1 MKDAT
6 FTQTT
11 SDGVLLHVYGFLPES
26 RATAVVQIV
35 HGMAEHA
42 ARYARLAT
50 ALTGAGFAVYAHD
63 QRGHGKSI
71 PSGHAPGHIADHDGF
86 TALVRDAHEVNR
98 AIANRHPGLPIVL
111 LGHSMGSFI
120 SQALLFTYPKD
131 TVGCILSASNGSP
144 PLIARA
150 GRLVARAERLRL
162 GPLGKS
168 PVIRAMT
175 FEDFNKK
182 FAPTRTKSDW
192 LSRDPAEVDRYELDP
207 LCGFDVDVQFWVD
220 FLDALDSS
228 VHLPENQ
235 AKIPKDLPILL
246 IAGSRDPVGD
256 FGKGVTRL
264 HEEYRRAGIRDLGM
278 TLYPG
283 GRHEMLNE
291 TNRDQVTADILSFA
305 KRVVAVA

>member
-1 MKDAT
+1 MKDAN
-6 FTQTT
+6 FTQAN
-11 SDGVLLHVYGFLPES
+11 SDGVALHVHGWVPDG
-26 RATAVVQIV
+26 RATAVLQVV

-42 ARYARLAT
+42 ARYERLAKQFT
-50 ALTGAGFAVYAHD
+50 DAGFAVYGHD

-71 PSGHAPGHIADHDGF
+71 PAGHAPGHIAERACFD
-86 TALVRDAHEVNR
+86 AMVRDVHEVNR

-120 SQALLFTYPKD
+120 SQAVVYTYPKD
-131 TVGCILSASNGSP
+131 VVAVILSASSGAP

-168 PVIRAMT
+168 AILRKMS
-175 FEDFNKK
+175 FEDFNKA
-182 FAPTRTKSDW
+182 FAPARTKSDW
-192 LSRDPAEVDRYELDP
+192 LSRDPAEVDKYELDP

-220 FLDALDSS
+220 FLDALDES
-228 VHLPENQ
+228 VHAKPNQ
-235 AKIPKDLPILL
+235 EKVPKDMPILL
-246 IAGSRDPVGD
+246 LAGERDPVGD
-256 FGKGVTRL
+256 FGKGVRRL
-264 HEEYRRAGIRDLGM
+264 YEEYRSVGIRDLAI

-291 TNRDQVTADILSFA
+291 TNRGEVMADMLSFA
-305 KRVVAVA
+305 KRVVAGA